1 MENVEL
7 CGFVFTPDE
16 WAILEESERSELLAA
31 AAERDEPETAAA

>member
-16 WAILEESERSELLAA
+16 WAILEEAERSELLAA
-31 AAERDEPETAAA
+31 ASKVDEDGDATA